1 MHTPIIIA
9 CRNEAEATQIREAAK
24 VSGVPVYFEAS
35 NALTKLADV
44 NDAIL
49 ITTSLL
55 QDDTAIDFITKA
67 SIIAPTYT
75 ILWAKH
81 AASAQ
86 NLLKLYGSGCSAVI
100 GPEESAL
107 LETIVQIED
116 EVFEEIVIPPFFIN
130 DGESPLKNPS
140 HGHAARLHVTVLG
153 SQAMMTCANALLNIA
168 ASDSLSLAC
177 VSHLS
182 PWAQQQLIKNISD
195 YTHWHAV
202 TEPLIAPASVT
213 LCQNL
218 NMLQA
223 LEPSSNHVIICHGHL
238 TDEEYA
244 YVEALIP
251 QARVFTATAEGF
263 AGQISDDFEAT
274 LSPERFWDHL
284 ISSLYD

>member
-1 MHTPIIIA
+1 MHTPLIIA
-9 CRNEAEATQIREAAK
+9 CRNEAEANQIREAAK

-55 QDDTAIDFITKA
+55 QDDTAIDFITKT

-81 AASAQ
+81 AAAAQ
-86 NLLKLYGSGCSAVI
+86 NLLKLYGSGCSAAI
-100 GPEESAL
+100 GPDESHL

-130 DGESPLKNPS
+130 DNDSPLKDPS
-140 HGHAARLHVTVLG
+140 GHTRLHVTVLG
-153 SQAMMTCANALLNIA
+153 SQAMMTCANALLNLA
-168 ASDSLSLAC
+168 ASDALSLAC
-177 VSHLS
+177 VSNLS
-182 PWAQQQLIKNISD
+182 PWAMQQIIKNITD

-202 TEPLIAPASVT
+202 TEPRIAPASVT

-244 YVEALIP
+244 FVEALIP
-251 QARVFTATAEGF
+251 QARVFTATSEGY

-274 LSPERFWDHL
+274 LSPDRFWDHL